1 MIKLEDLKY
10 DDVIY
15 VSNRKYVTK
24 CEVDK
29 TIYKFVDGIFDGAFN
44 GDTVDLAL
52 LHKVYPI
59 FDNIHSS
66 YIYIINR
73 RDERYL
79 FKDKENAIKYTRQI
93 AKEWSNSELSE
104 PLEDYGLAIGCD
116 GARCEDGCEHY
127 YDCWE

>member
-15 VSNRKYVTK
+15 VSNGKYVTK

-79 FKDKENAIKYTRQI
+79 FKDKENAIKYQD
-93 AKEWSNSELSE
+93 K
-104 PLEDYGLAIGCD
+104 
-116 GARCEDGCEHY
+116 
-127 YDCWE
+127 